1 MSGFKYR
8 DLKVGMSLA
17 RILER
22 VALTISCLGRKY
34 NDVSCGFLLSV
45 CRFGVG
51 GYRETDST
59 RVSDHLVSGY
69 RNPSS
74 IVQRRLGHSVG
85 VPGCGTETPASADG
99 LKWGKR
105 CDISAWDT
113 SRQKDVLL

>member
-85 VPGCGTETPASADG
+85 VPGLWCRDPCLSRRAEMGETM
-99 LKWGKR
+99 
-105 CDISAWDT
+105 
-113 SRQKDVLL
+113 